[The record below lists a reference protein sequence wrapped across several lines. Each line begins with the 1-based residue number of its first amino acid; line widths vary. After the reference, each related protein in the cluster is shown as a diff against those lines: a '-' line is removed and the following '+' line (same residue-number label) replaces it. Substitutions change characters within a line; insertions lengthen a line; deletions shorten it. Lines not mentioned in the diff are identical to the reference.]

1 MSGNLGECEFVIE
14 DGLGQIEMLDAEI
27 GAWTYVDHA
36 GARVRARQLDASAER
51 GPLYGMS
58 VGIKDIIDVA
68 GMPTTYGSDIYAGN
82 IATQDAACV
91 ALARAA
97 GAVIIGKTSTTE
109 LAGTYPAKTRNPQN
123 PAHTP
128 GG

>member
-36 GARVRARQLDASAER
+36 GARVRARQLDESAER

-68 GMPTTYGSDIYAGN
+68 GMPTTYGRVARAQRIHQVA
-82 IATQDAACV
+82 
-91 ALARAA
+91 ALARERPRDRHMSMRRF
-97 GAVIIGKTSTTE
+97 GR
-109 LAGTYPAKTRNPQN
+109 PAFRSGPDH
-123 PAHTP
+123 PR
-128 GG
+128 